1 MKKFIM
7 CVTLALLVGSTFIG
21 CNTEKA
27 IKNISS
33 TDSILVDSILVD
45 SIDAFNWHNISTDT
59 IIFNKY

>member
-7 CVTLALLVGSTFIG
+7 CAIMALFVGSTFIG

-27 IKNISS
+27 IKNTSS
-33 TDSILVDSILVD
+33 TDSIVVD

>member
-7 CVTLALLVGSTFIG
+7 CAIMALFVGSTFIG

-27 IKNISS
+27 IKNTSS
-33 TDSILVDSILVD
+33 TDSIVVDSIVAD
-45 SIDAFNWHNISTDT
+45 SIDAFNQYNISIDT

>member
-7 CVTLALLVGSTFIG
+7 CVTLALFVGSTFIG

-27 IKNISS
+27 IKNTSS
-33 TDSILVDSILVD
+33 TDSIVVDSIID
-45 SIDAFNWHNISTDT
+45 STNAFNWHNISTDT